1 MPAHLTYIKR
11 MVQGRFAQRFLK
23 NKNKKLKC
31 NLACV
36 AGVFLAEESK
46 RTAKRPL
53 PHSSRNFAARS
64 SVRSQKNTRRQ
75 LCREMIRLTIWLTY
89 KVF

>member
-36 AGVFLAEESK
+36 AGVFLAEERK
-46 RTAKRPL
+46 RTAKRTL
-53 PHSSRNFAARS
+53 PHSSRDFAL
-64 SVRSQKNTRRQ
+64 VRPCAPKKIPGASYAGK
-75 LCREMIRLTIWLTY
+75 
-89 KVF
+89 

>member
-36 AGVFLAEESK
+36 AGVFLPK
-46 RTAKRPL
+46 RASEQRRDLFPIPLATSPLLRPYA
-53 PHSSRNFAARS
+53 PKKIPGASYAG
-64 SVRSQKNTRRQ
+64 K
-75 LCREMIRLTIWLTY
+75 
-89 KVF
+89 